1 MIKAQI
7 NDIGDF
13 FVEAFH
19 YPSRERALAHLD
31 RRHNGMRTKEAV
43 VLMYFAGLLT
53 IIIFLIVVI
62 MILPLQSGSRF
73 NKLEEFLASLY
84 TFRFLL
90 TPIFLVLASALCIKV
105 FVTHKIN
112 YIFIMELDPHKKI
125 THIQLFRV
133 SLN

>member
-1 MIKAQI
+1 MVHAQI
-7 NDIGDF
+7 KDIGDY
-13 FVEAFH
+13 FVEAFQ

-31 RRHNGMRTKEAV
+31 RSHNPMRTKDAV

-62 MILPLQSGSRF
+62 VSLPLQSGSRF
-73 NKLEEFLASLY
+73 NAIEEFLASLY
-84 TFRFLL
+84 TFRFLF
-90 TPIFLVLASALCIKV
+90 TPITLVLASALCIKV
-105 FVTHKIN
+105 FVTYKIN
-112 YIFIMELDPHKKI
+112 FIFIMELDPHKKI